1 MESPSSD
8 VFQSRLHK
16 NLSGLRVPT
25 VYLRLRM
32 MPRKIARPLYAVST
46 ERQGKE
52 ENIFG
57 KKEGKHCEGKHWV
70 NGTIVTLKRRIQF
83 TALSF

>member
-8 VFQSRLHK
+8 VFQSRLRK
-16 NLSGLRVPT
+16 NLSGLRVPA
-25 VYLRLRM
+25 VCLRLGVV
-32 MPRKIARPLYAVST
+32 PRKIARPLYAAPT

-52 ENIFG
+52 ENTFG
-57 KKEGKHCEGKHWV
+57 KKEGKHCVKGA
-70 NGTIVTLKRRIQF
+70 IVRLKRGTQF

>member
-25 VYLRLRM
+25 VCLRLGV

-52 ENIFG
+52 EASLAKRKG
-57 KKEGKHCEGKHWV
+57 S
-70 NGTIVTLKRRIQF
+70 TLYMVL
-83 TALSF
+83 LSH